1 MLPPPPPKPP
11 PPPPPKPPPPPFP
24 PPPTPPTAPGIFTSY
39 KALVESTTKPTQ
51 AELDVWCAKFEAT
64 YTTTLTPLTTFAA
77 DIKVNTDCFSMT
89 EAEYAG
95 FVYER
100 GRSTR
105 NNPVGRRLAE
115 AVLRVLFVAVEIMA
129 PALSVVQL
137 SQLQTSVT
145 TVPTTSF
152 TTLWTDPQVGGPIN
166 ETGVVSP
173 ANAMQVSTFG
183 YLPPPPSPPPCDT
196 QCTRLVN
203 GASLTAPDLC
213 LQYGS
218 KTVVAMFGN
227 TVVTDTSD
235 VACYPYPYGGCDSGM
250 THCKTT
256 GVLSTSSSCT
266 GLKDKKKKKC
276 KKLVKK
282 EKLSKCT
289 QSKWRTKK
297 CKKTC
302 CTNGY

>member
-1 MLPPPPPKPP
+1 MVQ
-11 PPPPPKPPPPPFP
+11 
-24 PPPTPPTAPGIFTSY
+24 GIFTSFY
-39 KALVESTTKPTQ
+39 AIVEGTQPTQ
-51 AELDVWCAKFEAT
+51 AVLDAWCAKFEAT
-64 YTTTLTPLTTFAA
+64 YTTALTEKATSTLMA
-77 DIKVNTDCFSMT
+77 DIKVNTDCRSMT
-89 EAEYAG
+89 EAEYAA
-95 FVYER
+95 FDYSKVR

-105 NNPVGRRLAE
+105 NNAVGRRLAT
-115 AVLRVLFVAVEIMA
+115 VYTVLFVAVEISA
-129 PALSVVQL
+129 PGLTAVQL
-137 SQLQTSVT
+137 LQLQASVT
-145 TVPTTSF
+145 AVPTTSF
-152 TTLWTDPQVGGPIN
+152 TTLWTDPTVGGLIN
-166 ETGVVSP
+166 ATGVVSP
-173 ANAMQVSTFG
+173 ANATLVSTFG
-183 YLPPPPSPPPCDT
+183 YVPPPPSPPPCET

-213 LQYGS
+213 LQYGT

-250 THCKTT
+250 THCKPS

-276 KKLVKK
+276 KKKLVKK
-282 EKLSKCT
+282 NKLSKCT
-289 QSKWRTKK
+289 QSKWTKK